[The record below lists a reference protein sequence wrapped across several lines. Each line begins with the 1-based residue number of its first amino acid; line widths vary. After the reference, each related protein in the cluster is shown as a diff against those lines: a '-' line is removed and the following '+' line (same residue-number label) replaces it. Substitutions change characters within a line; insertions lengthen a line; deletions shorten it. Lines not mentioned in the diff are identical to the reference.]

1 MLLKV
6 RSRSL
11 VAVLIGAGL
20 VLSFSGSA
28 LYGQRFDGSLR
39 GTVKDAT
46 SAVLP
51 GLKVTAV
58 SDSTGTSYET
68 ATSSTGTFFFP
79 NLLVGRYTVNVE
91 APGFK
96 KVSLKNVDVL
106 ANQTAEANAVLEV
119 GDVTTEVS
127 VTAGS
132 ELISTTTSQLGGSI
146 SERALSDLPNSV
158 LGGNPLNL
166 AVMFPNTTTQ
176 GGGVSG
182 EGGSIGGN
190 RPRSNNFTIDGV
202 DNNDVG
208 IAVSLAPVIQ
218 DAVAEFNLLTNQF
231 SAEYGHST
239 AGQFNIITKSGTN
252 QLHGGAYFYGQ
263 NRKLNALDN
272 LQKAAIQAGDIP
284 GKPRYDFARTG
295 GNAGFPILKDR
306 VFFFGAYEYQTRGRA
321 NTGVTLLSPT
331 SAGLA
336 TLNSLAANASVREI
350 LAQIPP
356 SSTPSRSVTVN
367 GTSIPIGNLQFFAPD
382 FFNQHD
388 FQTNLDGSFTNNQV
402 RGRFLFDRRREP
414 NPNLVLPAPQFTGSL
429 ASNHKKVILTDVWT
443 MSPRTVGDFRVS
455 YSRDIKDYTVPG
467 TFRNFPNVS
476 IDDLGLSFGPEDN
489 SPQATIQN
497 TYQGVANFS
506 HSFGPHQ
513 FKWGGEYRD
522 WIAPQDFLPRA
533 RGEWDYATL
542 SPLVND
548 LVPNGTNGAL
558 RGAGLSRFAGN
569 QQAFYGFVQ
578 DDWKATQNLTLNV
591 GLRYEITTNA
601 RDAKLQELNAI
612 ASLPGVFDFRKPT
625 VDKNNFGPRVGFA
638 YSPGGG
644 LFGGAGR
651 TSIRGGAGIAY
662 DVTFQNLVLL
672 QLPPQ
677 LQTEQNPDLTCASA
691 SRPAWCATR
700 TGFLAGGGLLAVNV
714 PPTTQA
720 EARSATQAII
730 VDQTQPKTFT
740 WTLSVQRQ
748 VSDNWEFEVR
758 YLGTRGLS
766 LPVQVRRN
774 AISVFENNP
783 GLVLPTYFSASQ
795 VPATVPATAVNRGQ
809 FLGAED
815 LRYSAQGF
823 DGGFV
828 TAFDPVG
835 SSAYHAG
842 SIEVNRRLSR
852 GLWLKSGYTY
862 SHTIDNST
870 NELFSSRVNPRRP
883 AYAYNIRNERGNSAL
898 DKPHKATVA
907 WVYELPKPD
916 FGNRFANG
924 ILNGWQ
930 FNGGYIYES
939 GQPVTAISGIDS
951 NGDLDSA
958 GDRALLN
965 PNGVGLTGS
974 GVNYVIRSATGAT
987 SISPTIPLNAQGR
1000 PNDGVVVGYVAQ
1012 NPSARFIVAEAGTQ
1026 GGTVGRNTLRS
1037 EPINNFDLSLFKNTN
1052 ITETKRIQFRAE
1064 LYNAFN
1070 HRQRTLGKRTF
1081 EQFTDNAL
1089 STSYANA
1096 SSLLFLNNGQFSGGN
1111 RTIQLSLKFLF

>member
-68 ATSSTGTFFFP
+68 TTSSTGTFFFP

-132 ELISTTTSQLGGSI
+132 ELISTTTSQVGGSI
-146 SERALSDLPNSV
+146 SERAVVDLPNPV
-158 LGGNPLNL
+158 LGGSPLNL
-166 AVMFPNTTTQ
+166 AIMFPNTTTQ
-176 GGGVSG
+176 GGGVLG

-190 RPRSNNFTIDGV
+190 RPRANNFTIDGV

-208 IAVSLAPVIQ
+208 LTGSLAPVIQ

-252 QLHGGAYFYGQ
+252 ELHGAAYFYGQ

-284 GKPRYDFARTG
+284 GKPRYDVARTG

-306 VFFFGAYEYQTRGRA
+306 VFFFGAYEYQTQGLSS
-321 NTGVTLLSPT
+321 TGVTILSPT

-336 TLNSLAANASVREI
+336 TLTSLAANASVRQI
-350 LAQIPP
+350 LSQIP
-356 SSTPSRSVTVN
+356 TAGAASRSITVN
-367 GTSIPIGNLQFFAPD
+367 GTSVPVGNLQFFAPD
-382 FFNQHD
+382 FYNQHD
-388 FQTNLDGSFTNNQV
+388 FQTNVDASFTNNQV

-414 NPNLVLPAPQFTGSL
+414 NPNADLPAPQFTGSL
-429 ASNHKKVILTDVWT
+429 AGDHRKVILTDVWT

-455 YSRDIKDYTVPG
+455 YSRDIKDYTVPDA
-467 TFRNFPNVS
+467 FKNFPNVA
-476 IDDLGLSFGPEDN
+476 IDDLGLSFGPEGN

-513 FKWGGEYRD
+513 FKWGGEYRN
-522 WIAPQDFLPRA
+522 WISPQDFLPRS
-533 RGEWDYATL
+533 RGEWDYATF

-558 RGAGLSRFAGN
+558 RGAGLSKFAGN

-578 DDWKATQNLTLNV
+578 DDWKATQNLTLNL

-601 RDAKLQELNAI
+601 RDAQLQELNAI
-612 ASLPGVFDFRKPT
+612 ASLPGVFDFRKPK

-638 YSPGGG
+638 YSPSGG

-677 LQTEQNPDLTCASA
+677 LQTEQNPQLTCALPN
-691 SRPAWCATR
+691 RPAWCATN

-730 VDQTQPKTFT
+730 VDQREPKTFT

-748 VSDNWEFEVR
+748 VSSNWEFEVR
-758 YLGTRGLS
+758 YLGTRGLN

-774 AISVFENNP
+774 VISVFERNP
-783 GLVLPTYFSASQ
+783 GLVLPTYLTPSQ
-795 VPATVPATAVNRGQ
+795 VPATVPATAPTRGQ
-809 FLGAED
+809 FLAAED

-835 SSAYHAG
+835 SSTYHAG
-842 SIEVNRRLSR
+842 SVEVNRRLSR

-883 AYAYNIRNERGNSAL
+883 AYAYNIRNDRGNSVL

-907 WVYELPKPD
+907 WVYELPKPN
-916 FGNRFANG
+916 FGSKFANG
-924 ILNGWQ
+924 VLGGWQ
-930 FNGGYIYES
+930 FNGGYIHES
-939 GQPVTAISGIDS
+939 GQPITVISGIDS

-958 GDRALLN
+958 GDRAILN
-965 PNGVGLTGS
+965 PNGAGLTGS

-987 SISPTIPLNAQGR
+987 SISPTIPTAAQGGS
-1000 PNDGVVVGYVAQ
+1000 GVVVGYVAR
-1012 NPSARFIVAEAGTQ
+1012 NPAARFIVAEAGTQ

-1037 EPINNFDLSLFKNTN
+1037 EPINNFDLSLFKNTS
-1052 ITETKRIQFRAE
+1052 ITETKRIQFRVE
-1064 LYNAFN
+1064 LFNAFN
-1070 HRQRTLGKRTF
+1070 HRQRTLGKRTY
-1081 EQFTDNAL
+1081 EQFNDNAL

-1096 SSLLFLNNGQFSGGN
+1096 SSLLFLNDGQFNGGN
-1111 RTIQLSLKFLF
+1111 RIIQLSLKFLF